1 MKLHPENAK
10 RLALL
15 CGNINENIKEIERF
29 FSISIKNRGHNFII
43 KGDEEKII
51 QAQLTLEQLYQNTID
66 IEHIDIDEIRLLM
79 CEINKSSQEKSIS
92 KKYAS
97 IIGKSLNVTAKTYNQ
112 EQYISNIKNHEVNF
126 AIGPSGTGKTFLA
139 AAYAINELMNNNV
152 KRLILVRPAV
162 EAGEKL
168 GFLPGDLNQKV
179 DPYLKPL
186 LDSLAYLISAEKI
199 NYYIEKNIIEI
210 APLAYMRGRT
220 LKDSFIIL
228 DEAQNTTKEQM
239 KMFLTRIGFGS
250 KTIVTGDIS
259 QIDLPKHEL
268 SGLKHVINILSDVD
282 EISFTYLKPQDII
295 RHPIVEKIVSAYEK
309 HE

>member
-1 MKLHPENAK
+1 
-10 RLALL
+10 
-15 CGNINENIKEIERF
+15 
-29 FSISIKNRGHNFII
+29 
-43 KGDEEKII
+43 
-51 QAQLTLEQLYQNTID
+51 
-66 IEHIDIDEIRLLM
+66 M

>member
-1 MKLHPENAK
+1 MWQYKWKHQ
-10 RLALL
+10 
-15 CGNINENIKEIERF
+15 EIERF